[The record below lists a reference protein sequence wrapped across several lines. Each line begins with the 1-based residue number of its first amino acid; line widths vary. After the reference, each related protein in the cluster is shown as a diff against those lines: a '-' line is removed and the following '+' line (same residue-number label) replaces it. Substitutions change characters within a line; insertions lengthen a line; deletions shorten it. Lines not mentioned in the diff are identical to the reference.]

1 MRRTRRS
8 VRCFGRKETNV
19 DYKEL
24 VKNLR
29 EEAVHQRVVF
39 GTHGVS
45 CQLEGAADAIETLL
59 AERDAAVE
67 DLEERPCP
75 STYKHGEHCDYI
87 SVITGRPELRELPP
101 MLSLLLCMR
110 PPPHRG
116 GLGGAGAEDYLV
128 RV

>member
-1 MRRTRRS
+1 MDYTD
-8 VRCFGRKETNV
+8 V

-24 VKNLR
+24 IKNLR

-67 DLEERPCP
+67 ELSRRPHH
-75 STYKHGEHCDYI
+75 STCKYGENCDYI
-87 SVITGRPELRELPP
+87 SAITGFPDCYSCDEWEWHGPKKGDTHGDLPQ
-101 MLSLLLCMR
+101 
-110 PPPHRG
+110 
-116 GLGGAGAEDYLV
+116 V
-128 RV
+128 